1 MLGIQE
7 RITGS
12 WLIALVTILDAGN
25 SCWFGYD
32 QGVFAGV
39 LVSPDF
45 LARFPS
51 TQNADI
57 SGITSSCFFLGAGLG
72 AICAFLLGDKLGRR
86 RTIALGLLCN
96 TVGALLQTLAWHLP
110 QMVVG
115 RLINGFGIGLVSSMS
130 PVYLSEC
137 CKSNVRGM
145 LMGIATCCNVGCFC
159 IANWIAY
166 GLYYRGDAFQWR
178 FPLAFQLVFLF
189 IIAPILAI
197 LPDSPRWLLL
207 QDRDEDA
214 LFTLSRLMGHN
225 QSVED
230 ADVLAEFASIKSAIR
245 MEREDQVP
253 LRDVLCSR
261 DRTQNL
267 RRLMLSCGTQFFQQ
281 FTGINAW
288 GFYLPTLLQEFVGY
302 DQQMSRLIS
311 AASSTVYVG
320 SSFACL
326 MLIDRIGRRKMMMYS
341 PVFIGACLLI
351 AAIALE
357 VGENDMTKK
366 STMGKV
372 ATAMVLLYH
381 VFFGLGF
388 STVPWVYSA
397 EVNSLGWRTRGAAA
411 ATSVNW
417 FFGFVVVQITKIGLD
432 HLKWRFF
439 LMFAVFSFAISPIIY
454 LFYPET
460 SNRTLEDMDQIFI
473 HNPSAFVFKNRFAIQ
488 SGRPQLFIDAEALRI
503 AHEENNSREAV
514 LAPDEK
520 NGLPRFSITEV

>member
-1 MLGIQE
+1 MQ
-7 RITGS
+7 
-12 WLIALVTILDAGN
+12 
-25 SCWFGYD
+25 

-57 SGITSSCFFLGAGLG
+57 SGITSSCFFLGAGAG

-96 TVGALLQTLAWHLP
+96 TIGALLQTLAWHLP

-189 IIAPILAI
+189 IIAPILAV

-230 ADVLAEFASIKSAIR
+230 ADVLAEFASIKAAIR
-245 MEREDQVP
+245 MEREEQVP
-253 LRDVLCSR
+253 IRDVLCNR

-267 RRLMLSCGTQFFQQ
+267 RRLLLSCGTQFFQQ
-281 FTGINAW
+281 FT
-288 GFYLPTLLQEFVGY
+288 
-302 DQQMSRLIS
+302 
-311 AASSTVYVG
+311 
-320 SSFACL
+320 
-326 MLIDRIGRRKMMMYS
+326 
-341 PVFIGACLLI
+341 
-351 AAIALE
+351 
-357 VGENDMTKK
+357 
-366 STMGKV
+366 
-372 ATAMVLLYH
+372 
-381 VFFGLGF
+381 
-388 STVPWVYSA
+388 
-397 EVNSLGWRTRGAAA
+397 
-411 ATSVNW
+411 
-417 FFGFVVVQITKIGLD
+417 
-432 HLKWRFF
+432 
-439 LMFAVFSFAISPIIY
+439 
-454 LFYPET
+454 
-460 SNRTLEDMDQIFI
+460 
-473 HNPSAFVFKNRFAIQ
+473 
-488 SGRPQLFIDAEALRI
+488 
-503 AHEENNSREAV
+503 
-514 LAPDEK
+514 
-520 NGLPRFSITEV
+520 